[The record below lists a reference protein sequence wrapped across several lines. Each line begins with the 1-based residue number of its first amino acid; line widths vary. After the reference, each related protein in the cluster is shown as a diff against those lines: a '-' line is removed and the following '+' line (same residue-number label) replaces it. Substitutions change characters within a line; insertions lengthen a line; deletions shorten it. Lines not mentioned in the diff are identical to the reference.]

1 MSGFNRSSSYFKKN
15 NSHQINITAKI
26 SQKEL
31 KKNKK
36 AEKNNNS
43 NNVVSDKD
51 FEELMEENEECKV
64 KTQKVGQ
71 IKLSDYLNNIKDEEI
86 LNQLI
91 NDEKIFGF
99 ELADKAK
106 ELNLSGVQILKSL
119 LNKYNNPEDYSWID
133 TNKYGE
139 VLQIMLA
146 DNLQEQ
152 LICLLLIQNYS
163 CALGLPKVSYKDK
176 SVYYIKLIFQ
186 LLFTYDIIDESVYW
200 KWQEL
205 LTNLSDIDEDTKNK
219 ICIQTTEFFNI
230 LKLTFTDADYEDE
243 EENKNDKKEDE
254 KELNQKFEP
263 NLEAVTEQEQE
274 SESEDKYAV
283 PEEQDWNMDDL

>member
-15 NSHQINITAKI
+15 NSHQINITTKI

-43 NNVVSDKD
+43 NNAVSDKD

-64 KTQKVGQ
+64 KTQKVNQ

-86 LNQLI
+86 TNQLI

-106 ELNLSGVQILKSL
+106 ELNLSGVQILKSI
-119 LNKYNNPEDYSWID
+119 LNKYNNPEDYSWIEI
-133 TNKYGE
+133 NKYGE

-163 CALGLPKVSYKDK
+163 YVLGLPKVSYKDK

-205 LTNLSDIDEDTKNK
+205 LINLSDIDEDTKNK

-243 EENKNDKKEDE
+243 EENKDDKKEDE
-254 KELNQKFEP
+254 KESNQEFE
-263 NLEAVTEQEQE
+263 LKSESGTEQE